1 MITLIEQR
9 DAIRLSRKDV
19 YSNLTNKFLYF
30 ILLEDEIM
38 DLVNQF
44 LNGLRAALSTDEL
57 EELNTACGAAKRDID
72 KLKSEYPN
80 CPESLICLLENID
93 GTYWRKYGE
102 SKIAVCILGSD
113 VEEGKYPYYLLS
125 IQQMLESSK
134 EEEDISYLL
143 EYDDD
148 EEAVDSKI
156 NPEGLLPGMY
166 IHFSDCMNNGG
177 SSRLYIDF
185 NPSNEGVCGQIIR
198 FLHDPDQYQVIAD
211 SFDEYLQVLIDG
223 GFMFLENEEH

>member
-1 MITLIEQR
+1 
-9 DAIRLSRKDV
+9 
-19 YSNLTNKFLYF
+19 
-30 ILLEDEIM
+30 M
-38 DLVNQF
+38 DIVNQF
-44 LNGLRAALSTDEL
+44 FNGLREALSTEEL
-57 EELNTACGAAKRDID
+57 EELNTASGATKEDIET
-72 KLKSEYPN
+72 LKSEYPN

-125 IQQMLESSK
+125 TQQMLESSK
-134 EEEDISYLL
+134 EEEDVSYLL
-143 EYDDD
+143 EYD

-156 NPEGLLPGMY
+156 NSEGLLPGMY

-185 NPSNEGVCGQIIR
+185 NPSDEGVCGQIIR
-198 FLHDPDQYQVIAD
+198 FLHDPDEYEVIAN
-211 SFDEYLQVLIDG
+211 SFDEYLQDLIDC
-223 GFMFLENEEH
+223 GFIFLENEEQ

>member
-1 MITLIEQR
+1 
-9 DAIRLSRKDV
+9 
-19 YSNLTNKFLYF
+19 
-30 ILLEDEIM
+30 M

-44 LNGLRAALSTDEL
+44 LNGLRETLSTEEL
-57 EELNTACGAAKRDID
+57 EALNTASGATKEDIET
-72 KLKSEYPN
+72 LKSEYPN
-80 CPESLICLLENID
+80 CPESLICLLENLD

-102 SKIAVCILGSD
+102 SEIAVCILGSD

-125 IQQMLESSK
+125 TQQMLESSK

-143 EYDDD
+143 GYD

-185 NPSNEGVCGQIIR
+185 NPSDEGVCGQIIR
-198 FLHDPDQYQVIAD
+198 FLHDPDEYEVIAN
-211 SFDEYLQVLIDG
+211 SFDEYLQDLIDG
-223 GFMFLENEEH
+223 GFIFLENEEQ